1 MHIPG
6 WFIVEGA
13 CWVKFIQRIQKMFI
27 SRPSGMV
34 NIKSRQLTRKYYV
47 SEDSLKE
54 YSNQA
59 EIEKQKDE

>member
-13 CWVKFIQRIQKMFI
+13 CWVRFIQRIQKMFT

-47 SEDSLKE
+47 SEYSLK
-54 YSNQA
+54 
-59 EIEKQKDE
+59 